1 MELKFKSLPF
11 TPEQGQVIYIES
23 EYNEKLNKFIRNH
36 YESLKSDFAEKGLRF
51 CYLPLLAEETIR
63 YNAPYVGKERLKD
76 MVSQVPSLSKYAI
89 GADSIE
95 PSLVFAIDLPV
106 TDESGNIILQCVPIR
121 TKWYIPTTLTF
132 LNLINEI
139 KSIEKSQ
146 YDHYIKVDRIRKAK
160 EALDAKKA
168 EEERQIA
175 QEKARKEML
184 RMLSAKMECRKTPT
198 AETRPITKPT
208 PKPVP
213 RPYSEIEENNTAD
226 SQAHDPG
233 VRYSIP
239 SRPIYGENDIYELIK
254 ERERAAK
261 ERAAKRARQ
270 RKIASDNVEK
280 NFDTESLQLI
290 KEIKQ
295 RIQLLRNKG
304 VNTMILHNIIDEDQ
318 KLSRIKITRDYR
330 IFLVDYDNM
339 EIKMTA
345 LNKAVFIL
353 FLKHPEGIRFKELS
367 DCALELRYIY
377 ERISHITD
385 YDKLHESVSRIADP
399 CNNSINEKCARI
411 REAFVSCI
419 DERLA
424 KNYFVTGMRGEPKR
438 ITLDRSMVI
447 WE

>member
-1 MELKFKSLPF
+1 M
-11 TPEQGQVIYIES
+11 
-23 EYNEKLNKFIRNH
+23 
-36 YESLKSDFAEKGLRF
+36 
-51 CYLPLLAEETIR
+51 
-63 YNAPYVGKERLKD
+63 
-76 MVSQVPSLSKYAI
+76 
-89 GADSIE
+89 
-95 PSLVFAIDLPV
+95 
-106 TDESGNIILQCVPIR
+106 
-121 TKWYIPTTLTF
+121 PTTLTF
-132 LNLINEI
+132 LSLINEI

-175 QEKARKEML
+175 QEKAKKEML
-184 RMLSAKMECRKTPT
+184 RMLSAQMECRKNPT
-198 AETRPITKPT
+198 VATRPITKPT

-213 RPYSEIEENNTAD
+213 RPYSEKEENNTAD

-239 SRPIYGENDIYELIK
+239 SGPIYGENDIYELIK

-261 ERAAKRARQ
+261 ERAVERARQ